1 MCGGLA
7 RAHSGYSPRRAIM
20 GNRHIPVQ
28 WLLTPYLFS
37 RKGKQKKNVRGG
49 WDRHGPGG
57 SSSLGLEGFCHAA
70 VTTCWER
77 GDGGSPSSV
86 LVEGA
91 QHSEAGEL
99 DWGSGLCAKVAA
111 DPRMGVY

>member
-28 WLLTPYLFS
+28 RLPTPYLFS
-37 RKGKQKKNVRGG
+37 RKGKQKKNVRVV

-57 SSSLGLEGFCHAA
+57 SSSLGLEGFCHVA
-70 VTTCWER
+70 VTTFWER
-77 GDGGSPSSV
+77 GDGGNPSSV

-91 QHSEAGEL
+91 QRSEAGEL
-99 DWGSGLCAKVAA
+99 DWGSGL
-111 DPRMGVY
+111 